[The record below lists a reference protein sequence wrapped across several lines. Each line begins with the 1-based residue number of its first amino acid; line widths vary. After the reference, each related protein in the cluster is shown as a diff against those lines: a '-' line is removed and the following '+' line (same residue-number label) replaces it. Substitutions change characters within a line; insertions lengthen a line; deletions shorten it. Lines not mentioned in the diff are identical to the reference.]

1 MRKEGIDKA
10 VLSKDGTLK
19 QQVIIELDKLRKA
32 VLTVR
37 AVEHELRLA
46 ILDMLN
52 KKPGMAVGEI
62 FNILQVEQSVASQHL
77 AVLRRAGFVKT
88 KRDGKF
94 IYYSVNKE
102 RIAELNNLIK
112 ELN

>member
-1 MRKEGIDKA
+1 MKKQGIDKA
-10 VLSKDGTLK
+10 QLTCDGTLK
-19 QQVIIELDKLRKA
+19 QPIVIDSDKLRKA
-32 VLTVR
+32 VLTIR

-46 ILDMLN
+46 ILDMLQ

-62 FNILQVEQSVASQHL
+62 FNILKIEQSVASQHL

-102 RIAELNNLIK
+102 RVSEINNLIK